1 MNCTTCGRENPP
13 HLTFCQECGQRLGPR
28 IAPPTP
34 PIGLG
39 VEGGLPERDFYAA
52 NPNRGTALGGAAAN
66 NPVAR
71 AAPPAAAPAQ
81 ADGPARPCR
90 ICATPNPPGLRY
102 CTSCGSTLE
111 PVVTAGGQ
119 AAHAPRMVEPGPV
132 APAPAPAYGTPMQ
145 GPPPAPAPFAA
156 TAAAYGGNPRP
167 APAPVPFGG
176 NAAPLAAPQPVP
188 GGVPAIAPMRVV
200 DLGGSPRP
208 TNDAPR
214 MCGRCRGVVDAAAQF
229 CKFCGASLGEGAP
242 SPAAQP
248 SEPALPELA
257 AHERLSLPR
266 TNGQPPVAHRAPTVP
281 MNAAPAFDTP
291 LPVAAAPAPAPAYA
305 PPPPV
310 AEAPPPPP
318 APAPPAP
325 MRALSTP
332 PPLPSQLAA
341 AGVAPVPAP
350 VAERGP
356 APARAATRGRLVVIA
371 KSGADGPSYPFGD
384 TLDVG
389 RSEGQIIVGEDPYL
403 SPRHVRIAWTGSKL
417 VLRDLASTNGVYIR
431 LVGHR
436 DMFAEAAKKAGRPAP
451 PVDAQVP
458 GEVAVPLVD
467 QDLILVGQQVLRFEL
482 VKDGEVGFGPATE
495 HGTLLFGSPAAPRYA
510 RLSQRTVEG
519 VTRDVYYVRKV
530 ETVLGRESG
539 DVVFTEDPFLS
550 RRHAAIR
557 VLGRDGAPIQLS
569 GPAGSKPPP
578 EGVTFALVDL
588 GSSNGSFLR
597 VRSEVELVPGDHFRV
612 GQQLFRVD
620 FETNPPTRGVG

>member
-39 VEGGLPERDFYAA
+39 VEGGPPARDFYAT
-52 NPNRGTALGGAAAN
+52 NPHQAGTSLGGALAN
-66 NPVAR
+66 NPAVR
-71 AAPPAAAPAQ
+71 PPQAASPSAT
-81 ADGPARPCR
+81 GPERPCR

-102 CTSCGSTLE
+102 CTSCGSTLD
-111 PVVTAGGQ
+111 PIVTAAGS
-119 AAHAPRMVEPGPV
+119 APRMVEPAPT
-132 APAPAPAYGTPMQ
+132 APAPAPAYG
-145 GPPPAPAPFAA
+145 APIAPA
-156 TAAAYGGNPRP
+156 TAAPYGGNPIP
-167 APAPVPFGG
+167 APAPVPFG
-176 NAAPLAAPQPVP
+176 AHAPGAPQPMM

-200 DLGGSPRP
+200 DLGGGPRP
-208 TNDAPR
+208 NHDAPR
-214 MCGRCRGVVDAAAQF
+214 MCGRCRGVVDPAAQF
-229 CKFCGASLGEGAP
+229 CKFCGASLAEGAP
-242 SPAAQP
+242 AAQAAEAP
-248 SEPALPELA
+248 EPLA

-266 TNGQPPVAHRAPTVP
+266 TNGAPPPRAPTVP

-291 LPVAAAPAPAPAYA
+291 LPVTA
-305 PPPPV
+305 PPP
-310 AEAPPPPP
+310 AGAYSPPPPP
-318 APAPPAP
+318 AYTPAPA
-325 MRALSTP
+325 AAP

-341 AGVAPVPAP
+341 AAAAAPGPAVPAP
-350 VAERGP
+350 
-356 APARAATRGRLVVIA
+356 APAAALPPTGARATTRGRLVVIA

-384 TLDVG
+384 ALDVG
-389 RSEGQIIVGEDPYL
+389 RVEGQIIVGEDPYL
-403 SPRHVRIAWTGSKL
+403 SPRHVRIVWTGSKL

-431 LVGHR
+431 LVGPR
-436 DMFAEAAKKAGRPAP
+436 DMHAEAAKKAGLPAP
-451 PVDAQVP
+451 PADAQVP

-557 VLGRDGAPIQLS
+557 VLGRDGAPV
-569 GPAGSKPPP
+569 PAGTKPLPTD
-578 EGVTFALVDL
+578 GVSFALVDL

-597 VRSEVELVPGDHFRV
+597 IRNEIELVPGDHFRV

-620 FETNPPTRGVG
+620 FDAPGIG